1 MACCFLQCKELGL
14 PAESFSLRAGLE
26 QRRFEPNCVTE
37 LCVFG
42 GSKSAVAACRPG
54 MSGDQKY
61 REPLKGNLAMS
72 WQVSLVS
79 GPERS
84 PKGLDDPMPCRMT
97 QCSAGG
103 PSSWEAVI
111 QTALSAQ
118 AEEVFLGADAYV
130 SSCTHA
136 CLAEV
141 AAACGLLGDSSS
153 GQGRELNSK

>member
-1 MACCFLQCKELGL
+1 MGEVTQLLQLVVLGC
-14 PAESFSLRAGLE
+14 EE
-26 QRRFEPNCVTE
+26 
-37 LCVFG
+37 
-42 GSKSAVAACRPG
+42 
-54 MSGDQKY
+54 KY
-61 REPLKGNLAMS
+61 NEPLKGNLIMS
-72 WQVSLVS
+72 WQVILVR
-79 GPERS
+79 GPEHG
-84 PKGLDDPMPCRMT
+84 PKRWVT
-97 QCSAGG
+97 QCSAGR
-103 PSSWEAVI
+103 PSFWEAVI